1 MGNAIAADKSYC
13 SRGAKSIVAQNS
25 LLIERSQCGRGPGVC
40 VVVHHLVAQ
49 CCNRKAVT
57 GRAHVGSNSIA
68 IHFFDGGRQVRIVAV
83 RIVVSRARKG
93 GGGYNRGIHVLG
105 LPRHEWDFV
114 AELSVLRSE
123 ERRVGKEW
131 RSGL

>member
-25 LLIERSQCGRGPGVC
+25 LLIERSYYGRRPGVC

-49 CCNRKAVT
+49 CRNRKGVT

-68 IHFFDGGRQVRIVAV
+68 IHFLDGGRPRQIAAV
-83 RIVVSRARKG
+83 RIVVSRARKDG
-93 GGGYNRGIHVLG
+93 GGHNRGIYVLG
-105 LPRHEWDFV
+105 
-114 AELSVLRSE
+114 
-123 ERRVGKEW
+123 
-131 RSGL
+131 